1 MKHLLK
7 MADLSGEDI
16 IKILDLAD
24 QMKYNKTHGIE
35 HRLLEG
41 KSLAMIFTKSSTR
54 TRVSFEV
61 GIGQLGGRGLFLSG
75 NDIQL
80 GRGESIE
87 DTAQVLSRYVDGIMI
102 RTFKQSDV
110 EELAKYAAVPVI
122 NGLTDYAHPCQVLAD
137 LMTIREYLSTLAG
150 LTVAFLGDGSN
161 VCNSLIVGALKCEM
175 NMRVA
180 TPKGYEPHKDVLAF
194 AGDNIMLAN
203 DPREVVTGAD
213 VVITDVWTSM
223 GQEGE
228 AAERLKVMRPFQLNA
243 ELMSLANPSAIVQHC
258 LPAHKGEEITL
269 DVFNSHANEI
279 YDEAENR
286 LHVQKA
292 IMALLMGNAD
302 E

>member
-1 MKHLLK
+1 
-7 MADLSGEDI
+7 
-16 IKILDLAD
+16 
-24 QMKYNKTHGIE
+24 
-35 HRLLEG
+35 
-41 KSLAMIFTKSSTR
+41 
-54 TRVSFEV
+54 
-61 GIGQLGGRGLFLSG
+61 
-75 NDIQL
+75 
-80 GRGESIE
+80 
-87 DTAQVLSRYVDGIMI
+87 MI

-180 TPKGYEPHKDVLAF
+180 TPKGYEPLKDVLAF